1 MSKKKKS
8 KKLMQTALFDGDGAS
23 LASSASSV
31 VGDDDT
37 PTHLEEDQTGRADMS
52 LILKELREFR
62 KDNGYRWRR
71 RR

>member
-1 MSKKKKS
+1 MPRGKGEKRT
-8 KKLMQTALFDGDGAS
+8 QTELFDGDG
-23 LASSASSV
+23 ASSV

-62 KDNGYRWRR
+62 KDNGQQLKEICED
-71 RR
+71 